1 MSNSGI
7 ELEGLAIAVQVF
19 AGPRLLMSEKSYVED
34 NNPSITRGPRDK
46 MPLGR
51 WVDGSSS
58 VTGALMLHPNAARAL
73 LIKRDGAMTR

>member
-34 NNPSITRGPRDK
+34 NNPSITVARVIRCP
-46 MPLGR
+46 
-51 WVDGSSS
+51 WDG
-58 VTGALMLHPNAARAL
+58 G
-73 LIKRDGAMTR
+73 